1 MNVHNAY
8 CSARDQQVRVA
19 MTEEA
24 THEGQANLHDVE
36 VICLDYGKEC
46 TGDFCP
52 EFGLPRILMGVRLAH
67 SEEGV
72 KSLPAI
78 VAKCQN
84 CDALTSLS
92 VVDEKL
98 VVCSACGSTNRWYRI
113 ETEDGEFVAVG
124 TLPA

>member
-1 MNVHNAY
+1 MHVHNAY

-19 MTEEA
+19 VTEEP

-36 VICLDYGKEC
+36 VICLDYGMAC

-52 EFGLPRILMGVRLAH
+52 EFGLPRVLMGVRLAH
-67 SEEGV
+67 MDEGV
-72 KSLPAI
+72 KSLPSI
-78 VAKCQN
+78 VAKCQS
-84 CDALTSLS
+84 CDALTTLS
-92 VVDEKL
+92 VIDEKL
-98 VVCSACGSTNRWYRI
+98 VVCSSCGSTNRWYHI